1 MADFRPSAL
10 LAHIKS
16 LGGLS
21 RPNRFEAIIPIP
33 AGILSFNRLSDIERV
48 TEVLQPG
55 ESIAPQLTGI
65 GGTDISRSLALQ
77 CETAELPGRTLL
89 TQDAKIYGPTFKIPY
104 QSQYNEISLTF
115 LCTNEFFERRIFET
129 WIHAIMAPDTNNMRF
144 RNTYLT
150 TLQVVQYDDASK
162 NIYRVSMYEAF
173 PIGISPAPL
182 SWAEEGFHR
191 LTVQFAYTKY
201 GIDNKPSV
209 PLPEQAPA
217 RREQLGT
224 GPE

>member
-16 LGGLS
+16 RGGLA
-21 RPNRFEAIIPIP
+21 RPSRFEAIIPIP
-33 AGILSFNRLSDIERV
+33 AGILSFTRLSDIESGA
-48 TEVLQPG
+48 QPNSVSSSG
-55 ESIAPQLTGI
+55 A
-65 GGTDISRSLALQ
+65 TDISRSLALQ
-77 CETAELPGRTLL
+77 CETTELPGRTLL

-115 LCTNEFFERRIFET
+115 LCTNEFYERRIFET

-173 PIGISPAPL
+173 PTGISPAPL
-182 SWAEEGFHR
+182 AWAEEGFHR

-201 GIDNKPSV
+201 GIDNRPST
-209 PLPEQAPA
+209 PLPEQTPA

>member
-16 LGGLS
+16 RGGLA
-21 RPNRFEAIIPIP
+21 RPSRFEAIIPIP
-33 AGILSFNRLSDIERV
+33 AGILNFTRLSDIDSGA
-48 TEVLQPG
+48 QPDSVSSSG
-55 ESIAPQLTGI
+55 A
-65 GGTDISRSLALQ
+65 TDISRSLALQ
-77 CETAELPGRTLL
+77 CETTELPGRTLL

-115 LCTNEFFERRIFET
+115 LCTNEFYERRIFET

-173 PIGISPAPL
+173 PTGISPAPL
-182 SWAEEGFHR
+182 AWAEEGFHR

-201 GIDNKPSV
+201 GIDNRPST
-209 PLPEQAPA
+209 PLPEQTPA